1 MCIVYC
7 SLYSLEGN
15 AAKGPAEPAAVSL
28 PGIFVQ
34 LKNTFSSDK
43 LESHTIRLLF
53 KNPIQIFIFI
63 YDILL

>member
-1 MCIVYC
+1 
-7 SLYSLEGN
+7 LYSLEGN

-28 PGIFVQ
+28 PRIFVQ

-43 LESHTIRLLF
+43 MESHTIRLLF

-63 YDILL
+63 